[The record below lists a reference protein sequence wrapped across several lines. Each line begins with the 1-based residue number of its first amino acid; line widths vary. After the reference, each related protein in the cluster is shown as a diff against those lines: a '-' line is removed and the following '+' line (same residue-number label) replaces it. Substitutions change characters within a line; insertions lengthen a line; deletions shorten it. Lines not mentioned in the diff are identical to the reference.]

1 MTTYVSFFWMLLLLP
16 LFSFVEWSIV
26 CKTFWEFFMWLLK
39 VFETLL
45 LLLNF
50 LCEENFVVKVYFR
63 LIETLSVSWLF
74 SIKKFWRWSLLF
86 KLEWIYLLFCWLVGL
101 LLKFDVDFLPL
112 NLFSYIFWR
121 LLTLC
126 CWEVFDD
133 LSLWYF

>member
-1 MTTYVSFFWMLLLLP
+1 MKASVSVFWLLLLLP
-16 LFSFVEWSIV
+16 LFSLVEWSMV
-26 CKTFWEFFMWLLK
+26 CKAFWEFFMWLLK

-45 LLLNF
+45 LLVNF
-50 LCEENFVVKVYFR
+50 LWDDIFVVRASFL

-74 SIKKFWRWSLLF
+74 SIKKFKWWSLLF

-112 NLFSYIFWR
+112 SLFSYIFWR